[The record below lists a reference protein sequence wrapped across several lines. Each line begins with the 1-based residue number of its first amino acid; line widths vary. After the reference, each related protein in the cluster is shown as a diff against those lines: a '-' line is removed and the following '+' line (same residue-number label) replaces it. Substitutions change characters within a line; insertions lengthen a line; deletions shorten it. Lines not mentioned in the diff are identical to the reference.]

1 MVVTLLVGY
10 VAVALVAAVVVFV
23 ASARLGDERRPG
35 PQRLGLSLAAGAVW
49 PVLLLGLA
57 DTALSRCT
65 PRCTSTTKTP
75 TGCSSRSR

>member
-10 VAVALVAAVVVFV
+10 TAVALVAAVVVFV

-35 PQRLGLSLAAGAVW
+35 PQRLGLSLAAGAMW

-57 DTALSRCT
+57 EYGSFVVYAKAHKHDEDADRVLV
-65 PRCTSTTKTP
+65 KV
-75 TGCSSRSR
+75 